1 MQDRIALGNLTK
13 PEKINPAEEL
23 KRLGEQL
30 QLEKAMK
37 TSALVNEGDDEATR
51 EAVRASARFDKLAL
65 LLEHADVAI
74 ERFFTW
80 PERWTR
86 DHASDDTQPR
96 LAFAAHHTI
105 AFVFDNGFEYRRDGG
120 VPVPLR
126 AVTLERADRLVL
138 TPFRTPP
145 PSRPASP
152 SDEDRARVEATAQA
166 TAREAER
173 VALKLVSAACD
184 FAYGP
189 PGVLAAVEGN
199 AAERDARFADGASSS
214 TLRGVELV
222 RVPPSMWP
230 AWRHARFR
238 VRAISAALH
247 TSTAGVAF
255 ARLRRVGVDA
265 NGTLFYEFDAPPR
278 HHAPSPWSERTV
290 RLPPSVVVPGV
301 ARDASVE
308 FALACLC
315 MAALGMVVDAHAS
328 PRMAYDAVRP
338 MDARDPPPAHATRL
352 AAGQLTL
359 CVLGKPAAYR
369 DDAVPD
375 GRLDVHVPMGGW
387 RLAPAEAARACD
399 ALLDSLRPWLSGVYA
414 SSSAPTGDKRNSP
427 LEPATRDAR
436 YGSSALRRMWGG
448 KAAAGYDKAPPPAP
462 APLAPL
468 AAGGKGVGLLIG
480 DRYVR
485 EGEENSLSWPEW
497 EQSVGAEAATSTV
510 WDTPT
515 LAVKQPS
522 PPESRDG
529 STTQE
534 QSMYA
539 LPLRE
544 GARGASDGSA
554 GSLAAAAGRAD
565 RLLAKRRQ
573 QELALASVD
582 LSDAALER
590 GQTHLGALRE
600 ALRLADENRAH
611 LVLVQHARP
620 QMAYLDVHP
629 HYKWYLVPTRA
640 GRRPTERE
648 AEATAEAAAAAP
660 SPLGLFVR
668 KGSSWSVESYSE
680 CDPLRSDA
688 ALAELDVGA
697 RVARV
702 ELRHASE
709 PAQGRRVW
717 LVNAQSCH
725 DTFAVEASR
734 RAALL
739 IDCDAA
745 ASLLAKA
752 KKTFYD
758 AVVAPCGAGAAGPVP
773 DVVVGVFDDWDDVRV
788 RAWTDLREEAK
799 YDAAYVDRCF
809 AKEDPIADEN
819 LKKTLFALGRP
830 ATGST
835 DPFTQEP
842 YQLSTKWL
850 DRLHQHFRQSLLA
863 QEERAID
870 HVPFRDT
877 RFVSTRRLTA
887 AHGRLLARCSAVGN
901 APNTPYHV
909 VRTYLAWREASELL
923 RECFRVVVE
932 AKPDAADALHQTN
945 FRTNDRSDS
954 APETLPKVP
963 RGDVTEAG
971 LMAQLL
977 EDVKS
982 VRQAQHFIEENH
994 SRFLRAV
1001 SPEEEAR
1008 RGVLGVLLDR
1018 RTDPLAAHALTL
1030 VRDAL
1035 PYLSATHDGRADK
1048 RGKTGAPAAGASAA
1062 DAGRRLLSAD
1072 ANAHK
1077 SSLPACRYPL
1087 WELGRPDEFSVAV
1100 QDGDAEE
1107 FLTAVFLRRA
1117 PPAAAT
1123 PLSSHF

>member
-1 MQDRIALGNLTK
+1 MDFQTLLK
-13 PEKINPAEEL
+13 PDKIDAAKTLADLERQL
-23 KRLGEQL
+23 K
-30 QLEKAMK
+30 LEKAMK
-37 TSALVNEGDDEATR
+37 TSALLNVNDDSATL

-96 LAFAAHHTI
+96 LDFAAHHTI

-138 TPFRTPP
+138 TPFQTPP
-145 PSRPASP
+145 PSRPQP
-152 SDEDRARVEATAQA
+152 TTDEDRARARVEATAQA

-184 FAYGP
+184 IAYGP

-265 NGTLFYEFDAPPR
+265 NGTLFYEFDAAPR
-278 HHAPSPWSERTV
+278 HHAPSPSSERTV
-290 RLPPSVVVPGV
+290 RLPPSVDVPGV

-448 KAAAGYDKAPPPAP
+448 KAAAGYDKAPP

-468 AAGGKGVGLLIG
+468 VPLAAAGKGVGLIG

-485 EGEENSLSWPEW
+485 EGEDKSLSWHEW
-497 EQSVGAEAATSTV
+497 EELVGAEAAERTV

-529 STTQE
+529 PTTQE

-554 GSLAAAAGRAD
+554 GSLAAAAGAAD
-565 RLLAKRRQ
+565 RLLVKRRQ

-668 KGSSWSVESYSE
+668 AKGSSWSVESYSE

-745 ASLLAKA
+745 ASLLARA

-788 RAWTDLREEAK
+788 KAWTDLREETK
-799 YDAAYVDRCF
+799 YAATYVDRCF
-809 AKEDPIADEN
+809 AKEDPIADGD
-819 LKKTLFALGRP
+819 LKKTLSALGDGEP
-830 ATGST
+830 TPTGT
-835 DPFTQEP
+835 NTEPPP

-870 HVPFRDT
+870 HAPFRDT

-901 APNTPYHV
+901 APHTRYHV
-909 VRTYLAWREASELL
+909 VRTYLAWREARVLL

-932 AKPDAADALHQTN
+932 AKPDAADAAHAHQVT
-945 FRTNDRSDS
+945 FRTNYDLESS
-954 APETLPKVP
+954 PGALPTDP

-982 VRQAQHFIEENH
+982 VRQAQNFIQGRN
-994 SRFLRAV
+994 SALIRAV

-1008 RGVLGVLLDR
+1008 RGVLLDR
-1018 RTDPLAAHALTL
+1018 RTDPLAAHALKL
-1030 VRDAL
+1030 VRDEL

-1048 RGKTGAPAAGASAA
+1048 RGKTGASAAGASAT
-1062 DAGRRLLSAD
+1062 DAGRRLLSTD

-1087 WELGRPDEFSVAV
+1087 WKLGRPDAWSVAADDENVV
-1100 QDGDAEE
+1100 QK
-1107 FLTAVFLRRA
+1107 FLTDVFSPRA

-1123 PLSSHF
+1123 PPPSHY